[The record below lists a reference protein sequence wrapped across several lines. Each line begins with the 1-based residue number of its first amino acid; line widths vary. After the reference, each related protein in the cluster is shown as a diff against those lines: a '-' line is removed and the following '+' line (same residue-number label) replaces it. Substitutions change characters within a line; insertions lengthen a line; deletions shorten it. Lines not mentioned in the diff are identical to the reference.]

1 MFDKGAKNRPTRRDV
16 LYGGTALIGAAA
28 TARLW
33 RPSSLMAATPRRGGV
48 ARISVTA
55 QMTTL
60 VPFKQGNNPEYMT
73 GEMMY
78 SGLVRVGPDMVPRP
92 DVAESWSANDE
103 ASEFVF
109 KMRKGIKF
117 HHGPEVKAQDAV
129 ASIKA
134 VLDPETASPGRKN
147 LGPITDVSADDD
159 YTVRVKLDGSF
170 ADLPVTMGHPSAKIV
185 PAAILEK
192 GLDTLAQGDY
202 GCGPFKL
209 VEYDPARILKV
220 ARYDG
225 YHAAGQPYLDG
236 VEQILYPDLAAESA
250 ALLNKETDVM
260 LQVNN
265 ADYERISGTAGVVG
279 RRQRTGRFLNLVL
292 RMDTKP
298 FDDLRVRQALAMCID
313 RQGMVDL
320 VLEGFGR
327 PAYDNPISS
336 EYRYH
341 IEHNR
346 PAYDVAGAK
355 RLHAQAGYPNGVK
368 VELLCSTRP
377 ALRTQV
383 GVAVKEMARAAGFD
397 IEVMTVPPRLLHRQR
412 VEERWVLR
420 GELEHAAHGGPDVH
434 LAAHVRRAV
443 GGYGLEQQEVRR
455 HRLQGAA
462 DHQRRR
468 AAGTL
473 RRGTAHVHRREA
485 LHRAVLPGRAD
496 RAPGLCDGPTPCTP
510 CRCPTTWTGRGWR
523 RVPPSAGSPP

>member
-355 RLHAQAGYPNGVK
+355 RLLAQAGYPNGVK

-397 IEVMTVPPRLLHRQR
+397 IEVMTVPHDYYIANVWKKGGFYVGSWNMRPMEDQMFTLLLTSDAPWADTAWNNKKFDDIVYKARRTTSDAERRELYAEAQR
-412 VEERWVLR
+412 MCIDEKPYIVPFFQDVL
-420 GELEHAAHGGPDVH
+420 
-434 LAAHVRRAV
+434 
-443 GGYGLEQQEVRR
+443 
-455 HRLQGAA
+455 
-462 DHQRRR
+462 
-468 AAGTL
+468 
-473 RRGTAHVHRREA
+473 TAHQDYVMDYTMHP
-485 LHRAVLPGRAD
+485 LQVSYYMD
-496 RAPGLCDGPTPCTP
+496 RAWLAEGAPK
-510 CRCPTTWTGRGWR
+510 RG
-523 RVPPSAGSPP
+523 